1 MNKTM
6 RWFSRA
12 LVIAVASGL
21 ILTALTSTA
30 SAQRVRGGVVFV
42 RPVAIFDPFF
52 HYGYGY
58 GYPYG
63 YGPGY
68 VPERYGYVKIDTHHH
83 DKDAAVYVD
92 GGYAAPVEK
101 AKRFAIRPG
110 THDIELRGS
119 DNRTIFRERVAVLI
133 GKTTKVDV
141 PS

>member
-1 MNKTM
+1 MNKMNKTM

-12 LVIAVASGL
+12 FVVAVTGGL
-21 ILTALTSTA
+21 LLTGLASTA

-42 RPVAIFDPFF
+42 RPVPVDPFF
-52 HYGYGY
+52 YYGY

-63 YGPGY
+63 YPGY
-68 VPERYGYVKIDTHHH
+68 VPERYGYVKIDTHHQ

-101 AKRFAIRPG
+101 AKKFALRPG
-110 THDIELRGS
+110 THDIELRSS
-119 DNRTIFRERVAVLI
+119 DNRTIFQERIAVLI